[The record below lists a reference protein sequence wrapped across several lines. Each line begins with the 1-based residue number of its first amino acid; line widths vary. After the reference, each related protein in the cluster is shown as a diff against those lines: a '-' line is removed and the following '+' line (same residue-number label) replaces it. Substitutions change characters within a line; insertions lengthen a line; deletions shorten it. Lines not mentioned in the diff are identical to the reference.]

1 MPEAGASMR
10 WVRSNVR
17 FGSWCALFALAIQF
31 IVLFGHAH
39 RTDIAWPSGSSPLS
53 ALGTEVPSAAVP
65 NAPSS
70 PSKPAGLAF
79 DYCAICAVMNLAGSV
94 VPAAAPGLPVQVAIS
109 RVRFWTT
116 LDVSLAALPHLLF
129 QARAPPLA

>member
-1 MPEAGASMR
+1 MR

-39 RTDIAWPSGSSPLS
+39 RTDLAWPSGTSPLS
-53 ALGTEVPSAAVP
+53 ALSTEAPSAAVP
-65 NAPSS
+65 DAPSS
-70 PSKPAGLAF
+70 PSKPVGLAF

-94 VPAAAPGLPVQVAIS
+94 VPAAAPGLPVQVVIG

-116 LDVSLAALPHLLF
+116 LDVSLAELPHLLF